1 MTIAGTLRKNRPF
14 LFFWISQGVS
24 VAGDSF
30 SLVALPLLILHNT
43 GSVVQMGLLT
53 GLTSVGSIGTGVF
66 AGVIVDR
73 VDRRKLMIVCDIA
86 RSLLYGLIPL
96 LWMISPQ
103 VWLLY
108 LVVPLGAVFGMGFQI
123 TYVTAVPNLVD
134 KEQITAAN
142 GRLEATYAVMTIA
155 GMTGA
160 GLLCAALGP
169 VTAVAIDAASFA
181 ASALGLSL
189 IRFRPPEGEHTPAPA
204 GTVSRREFTA
214 GARFLWQTP
223 LLRALTGLLS
233 LQTFI
238 TLGLTDI
245 FIFYL
250 KHDLGEGDSVVG
262 YVLAAATIG
271 SMLAGGLVAVVR
283 RTLGFGVTWIGAFT
297 LCGLTIAAIGFTK
310 NVYGVA
316 ALAVGFLFFT
326 GLAGICS
333 MSLRQ
338 ELTPDALLGRVTS
351 AFWTIHQAVGPLGA
365 ALLTA
370 AVNAYSVASVCLVS
384 GIACALIALS
394 GIFTAVG
401 RAGAGRPL
409 RPTSPIEGT

>member
-1 MTIAGTLRKNRPF
+1 MRKNRPF
-14 LFFWISQGVS
+14 LFFWISQGIS
-24 VAGDSF
+24 VGGDSF
-30 SLVALPLLILHNT
+30 SLVALPLLVLHDT

-53 GLTSVGSIGTGVF
+53 GLTSVGSIVTGVF

-73 VDRRKLMIVCDIA
+73 VDRRKLMIVCDTA
-86 RSLLYGLIPL
+86 RALLYALVPL
-96 LWMISPQ
+96 LWLISPQ

-142 GRLEATYAVMTIA
+142 GRLEATFAVMTIVGMSSA
-155 GMTGA
+155 GVLSA
-160 GLLCAALGP
+160 VLGP
-169 VTAVAIDAASFA
+169 ITAVAIDAATFGV
-181 ASALGLSL
+181 SALGLTL
-189 IRFRPPEGEHTPAPA
+189 IRFRPPTGEQAPA
-204 GTVSRREFTA
+204 STGTVSKTEFTA
-214 GARFLWQTP
+214 GVRFLWRNP
-223 LLRALTGLLS
+223 LLRALTVLLS

-250 KHDLGEGDSVVG
+250 KHDLREGDSAVG
-262 YVLAAATIG
+262 YMLAVAAIG
-271 SMLAGGLVAVVR
+271 SMLAGGLVDIVR

-365 ALLTA
+365 AVLTA
-370 AVNAYSVASVCLVS
+370 SVNAYSVASVCLVA
-384 GIACALIALS
+384 GIACAVIALS

-409 RPTSPIEGT
+409 VPTPQTEGT